1 MGHAQWTLHFSHQL
15 LQGRLTLGFGEG
27 SWQTQASSSGRPAAN
42 SWAVSGAPVRNSC
55 LFLLDVGFVPGLWDA
70 VMSNAQPPSCSLE
83 VLRTEREVTVSGF
96 PGSAHPVLPGPRDSM
111 GGTCRPRFTRLHLAA
126 WGRVSSHVWNRRA
139 PIVPWGLSTVDLVL
153 SPVPPWYLG
162 PMGTSLTDAGEL
174 GGVRY
179 L

>member
-1 MGHAQWTLHFSHQL
+1 MLPDFPFSAAVGVWQASSGVGHAQWTLHFSHQL

-96 PGSAHPVLPGPRDSM
+96 LGYKLQKISTGTNSKDIDLTIQNLLNRSAQ
-111 GGTCRPRFTRLHLAA
+111 
-126 WGRVSSHVWNRRA
+126 
-139 PIVPWGLSTVDLVL
+139 VP
-153 SPVPPWYLG
+153 
-162 PMGTSLTDAGEL
+162 
-174 GGVRY
+174 
-179 L
+179 